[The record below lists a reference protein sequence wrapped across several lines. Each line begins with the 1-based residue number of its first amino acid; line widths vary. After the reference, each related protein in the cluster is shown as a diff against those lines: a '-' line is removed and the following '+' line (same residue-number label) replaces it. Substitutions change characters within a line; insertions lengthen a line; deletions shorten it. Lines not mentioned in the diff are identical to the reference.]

1 MNLLLEQNMGL
12 EKEMFRT
19 KENAAKSIKQLFS
32 IFSAPSQAHSLR

>member
-12 EKEMFRT
+12 EEEMFKT
-19 KENAAKSIKQLFS
+19 KDNAAKSIKQLLS